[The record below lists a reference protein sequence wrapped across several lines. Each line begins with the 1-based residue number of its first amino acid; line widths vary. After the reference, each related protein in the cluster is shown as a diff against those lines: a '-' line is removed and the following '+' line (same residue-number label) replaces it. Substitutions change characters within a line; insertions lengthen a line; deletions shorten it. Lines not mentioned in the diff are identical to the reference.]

1 MSPEIVIASSTL
13 IFKRATHFQ
22 QNLFGPKD
30 SPTSGAASPLP
41 MDGASAR
48 GQGITP
54 PSPRHSSR
62 KIIRIGCLDGER
74 RRKDDS
80 TRSNSEDS
88 KSTEKMRHLKSL
100 LAVARSRLSHRL
112 SHNGRYVGTF
122 LLSGG
127 ETEVQREVR
136 RNTGI
141 YLVSYRIFFIR
152 KARD

>member
-1 MSPEIVIASSTL
+1 MDVPGNSNSLLNTHLQTSNTFPAESFRAQRQPHLRCSIAPTNGWSFS
-13 IFKRATHFQ
+13 KRARDH
-22 QNLFGPKD
+22 
-30 SPTSGAASPLP
+30 
-41 MDGASAR
+41 
-48 GQGITP
+48 
-54 PSPRHSSR
+54 SPRHSSR

-100 LAVARSRLSHRL
+100 VVVARSRLSHRL
-112 SHNGRYVGTF
+112 SHSGRYVGTF

-136 RNTGI
+136 RNTE
-141 YLVSYRIFFIR
+141 
-152 KARD
+152 K

>member
-136 RNTGI
+136 RNTE
-141 YLVSYRIFFIR
+141 
-152 KARD
+152 K